1 MQYTT
6 FSEVMCITWV
16 TNDTLISGGQIS
28 LLIHDNFSYVK
39 CRASFPYR
47 AKIAHENARDYER
60 TGNLVYS

>member
-16 TNDTLISGGQIS
+16 TNDTLIF
-28 LLIHDNFSYVK
+28 HNVK
-39 CRASFPYR
+39 CHANFPYR

-60 TGNLVYS
+60 TGNLVYSWN